1 MKPSINKVH
10 LTLAFL
16 VNFLIVSKLI
26 HFSWTG
32 NDKAILVVIFYY
44 FMQIIANLL
53 AWVILDYQKQEAARI
68 YKIITTIL
76 VVLIIPVILLSVLH

>member
-1 MKPSINKVH
+1 MNKTH
-10 LTLAFL
+10 LILALL
-16 VNFLIVSKLI
+16 VNFLVIAKLI

-32 NDKAILVVIFYY
+32 NDKAILAVIFYY
-44 FMQIIANLL
+44 FMLIIANLL
-53 AWVILDYQKQEAARI
+53 TWVILDYLKQEAGRI